1 MMTKKYIN
9 LSRPCKERSSVRP
22 CHSTPSQLPSGKS
35 VPCPRLP
42 PSLLSFLF
50 LALHVLLELEEAVAG
65 GVEELG
71 VLAERE
77 AGKVLANTGVVLAVE
92 PVDNVSFC
100 LCSR

>member
-1 MMTKKYIN
+1 
-9 LSRPCKERSSVRP
+9 
-22 CHSTPSQLPSGKS
+22 
-35 VPCPRLP
+35 
-42 PSLLSFLF
+42 LSFLF